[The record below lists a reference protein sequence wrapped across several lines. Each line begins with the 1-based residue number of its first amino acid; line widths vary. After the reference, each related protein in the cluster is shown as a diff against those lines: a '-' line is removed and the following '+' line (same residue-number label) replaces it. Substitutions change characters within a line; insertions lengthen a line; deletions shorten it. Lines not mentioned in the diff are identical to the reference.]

1 MPESLPIPIRIDA
14 NLQWLVTQTKSGMFV
29 GVCEPLGLV
38 SQGSDQ
44 FDLSQN
50 IQESIQLML
59 NQLLRSGELDRFLRT
74 HGWRAS
80 AIPTGPTDARVPF
93 DVPFQLI
100 RRQAQQNG
108 PPRAAH

>member
-1 MPESLPIPIRIDA
+1 MPETLTIPVKIEA
-14 NLQWLVTQTKSGMFV
+14 NLQWVVTQTKSGMLV

-38 SQGSDQ
+38 SQGRDQ

-50 IQESIQLML
+50 IQESLQLML
-59 NQLLRSGELDRFLRT
+59 NNLLRSGKLDAFLRT

-80 AIPTGPTDARVPF
+80 AIPQGPTNARVPF

-100 RRQAQQNG
+100 QQQAQQNG
-108 PPRAAH
+108 PARAAH